1 MAKNYSNLVQRLK
14 NRTNPDF
21 INESRLYSESYNDLI
36 GKISYNDALEY
47 VRRAMKGVSPEY
59 TKRSRDAGDK
69 VKEHLKNVL
78 TNVVYEYQGSV
89 MTNTHI
95 MGNSDIDLLVISE
108 KSYYYNRSKVS
119 NYLGLVSS
127 TIPVN
132 LRQKERLENVLNT
145 ADYSGNT
152 LNDLRSNRVESEK
165 KLMSTYDICNIDK
178 PKAIEITN
186 QNLNRDVDVV
196 IAIWHYTP
204 EFLAT
209 RDDDYKKITVYD
221 KDEHKTGRLES
232 PFLSIRR
239 INDRDTFVNG
249 RLKKMIRFIKNVKID
264 SAVEDIPLSSF
275 EINAICYGINPAT
288 YLNKNFLELVEV
300 VLSQMTRLSTDEI
313 YRNNLSSVDGSEF
326 VFRNKPEKLKGL
338 QTLLTEVEVIANDVL
353 SQIDT
358 VKLLRA

>member
-1 MAKNYSNLVQRLK
+1 MAKNYANLVERLK
-14 NRTNPDF
+14 NRSNPDF
-21 INESRLYSESYNDLI
+21 VNESKLYSESYNEFI
-36 GKISYNDALEY
+36 GKISYNNALEY

-59 TKRSRDAGDK
+59 TKRSQEAGEK

-78 TNVVYEYQGSV
+78 NNVTYEYQGSV

-132 LRQKERLENVLNT
+132 LRQKERLENVLIT
-145 ADYSGNT
+145 ADYSGDT

-196 IAIWHYTP
+196 IASWHYTP

-209 RDDDYKKITVYD
+209 RNDDFKKITVYD
-221 KDEHKTGRLES
+221 KDDHGTGRLES
-232 PFLSIRR
+232 PFVSINR
-239 INDRDTFVNG
+239 INERDKDVNG
-249 RLKKMIRFIKNVKID
+249 RLKKMIRFLKNVKID
-264 SAVEDIPLSSF
+264 SAIDDIPLTSF
-275 EINAICYGINPAT
+275 EINAICYGINPDS
-288 YLNKNFLELVEV
+288 YRDLSFLELVET
-300 VLSQMTRLSTDEI
+300 LMTQMSALCSNED
-313 YRNNLSSVDGSEF
+313 YRNKLMSVDGSENIF
-326 VFRNKPEKLKGL
+326 IGKDDKLRGL
-338 QTLLTEVEVIANDVL
+338 GVLLSEVGEIAKDVL
-353 SQIDT
+353 SEVNN